1 MKTCDVISAA
11 NMAIRFFSKSIHN
24 WLVVALSLYVAIH
37 HVSKCFTKMTIRFKS
52 VFISISSTCPWARH
66 RSKARIPKLLPGR
79 RSINGCPLLRVCVHC
94 CACALWW
101 VKCRALIPSMGHHTW
116 PYVTSL
122 SLFNSTDFNSV
133 TQNLWI
139 SYLENIEKK
148 SIPLSTRILCS
159 NKCF

>member
-1 MKTCDVISAA
+1 MAA
-11 NMAIRFFSKSIHN
+11 HCSGC
-24 WLVVALSLYVAIH
+24 V
-37 HVSKCFTKMTIRFKS
+37 FTA
-52 VFISISSTCPWARH
+52 V
-66 RSKARIPKLLPGR
+66 
-79 RSINGCPLLRVCVHC
+79 RVHFG
-94 CACALWW
+94 W

-159 NKCF
+159 TNVFNTASWAANWHIRIISAGSNRKCIITVIIFHNITVLNVLWSNKCSTSFWTVEHVDKYCCLLLCIFYWCI